1 MATPKKEKSFRKPKF
16 MQGLTQD
23 QIDTI
28 DTHLLLDKPMTDLV
42 KVLRDEWGVCLDIKA
57 DSLLTSIIRY
67 KQNQITPRQAKIAMK
82 VGSTENV
89 AKLATLQVKMEN
101 ALKPVDALENLI
113 IKQLKRVEKMEQVEA
128 KMPTLMDSQTKN
140 MMLLHNM
147 LKDMSVLQM
156 QLGILRRVPK
166 KDNQGTTKEEMD
178 FVNNLKLNEVPREAT
193 LNALEFLSS
202 NGLLGDF
209 EKDLDD
215 AADQEGDEE

>member
-42 KVLRDEWGVCLDIKA
+42 KVLRDEWSVCLDIKA

-193 LNALEFLSS
+193 INALEFLSS

-215 AADQEGDEE
+215 AADQEGEEE

>member
-42 KVLRDEWGVCLDIKA
+42 KVLRDEWSVCLDIKA

-193 LNALEFLSS
+193 INALEFLSS

>member
-16 MQGLTQD
+16 MQGLTQE

-42 KVLRDEWGVCLDIKA
+42 KVLREEWSVCLDIKA

-101 ALKPVDALENLI
+101 ALKPVDALEALI

-193 LNALEFLSS
+193 INALEFLSS

-215 AADQEGDEE
+215 AADQEEDEE

>member
-42 KVLRDEWGVCLDIKA
+42 KVLRDEWSVCLDIKA

-101 ALKPVDALENLI
+101 ALKPVDALEALI

-193 LNALEFLSS
+193 INALEFLSS

-215 AADQEGDEE
+215 AADQEEDEE